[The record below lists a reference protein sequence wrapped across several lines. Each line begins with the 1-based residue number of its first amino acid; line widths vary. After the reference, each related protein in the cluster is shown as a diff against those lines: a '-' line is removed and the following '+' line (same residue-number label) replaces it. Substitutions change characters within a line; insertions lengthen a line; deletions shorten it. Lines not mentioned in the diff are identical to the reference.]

1 MREYEIMVIVRADLA
16 EDDLTSQVED
26 IKGWITTQEGKI
38 NEVTHWGR
46 RRMAYPIARQ
56 QDGYYILFKTELPS
70 MAPIELER
78 TLRLTEGVLRYL
90 VVRKDD

>member
-1 MREYEIMVIVRADLA
+1 MREYEIMVIIRADLA

-26 IKGWITTQEGKI
+26 IKGWITTQEGTI

-46 RRMAYPIARQ
+46 RRLAYPIARQ
-56 QDGYYILFKTELPS
+56 QDGYYILFKTELPPL
-70 MAPIELER
+70 APIELER
-78 TLRLTEGVLRYL
+78 TLRITEGVLRYL